1 MSVEINW
8 ETLTG
13 GPDGEALAETIRD
26 FIHQRFQALPLPK
39 LIRSITVHGFEFG
52 TIPPEIVL
60 KDIGDPLPD
69 FYDVDEDGVAIESDD
84 SGEVKAAQPPEIR
97 QHSTRELRT
106 AAGSHRQSELDI
118 LGRSGTSSL
127 TLGTTPG
134 VLGTTSNLGYFH
146 LPLSAGLP
154 GTQTPLAAVAGA
166 HYPNG
171 HQQPHPQHH
180 HAASFSSVS
189 PSSTATPVSSQDH
202 PYFDQLPGSGADD
215 DLDVPLQP
223 LNQEHPESS
232 PEDLQIVFHA
242 TYAGDVK
249 LSLTADVFLDY
260 PMPSFVGIPLK
271 LRVTGFT
278 FNGIGILAYIKKR
291 AHLCFLNP
299 EDAEALV
306 GGEPTLNDLDDKPEE
321 GTGERSNPS
330 KVGTL
335 LEDIKI
341 ESEMGET
348 DTGRQVLKNVGKI
361 EKFILEQVQ
370 RIFEDEFVYPSEY
383 ALAIFE
389 SDY

>member
-1 MSVEINW
+1 MSVDINW

-39 LIRSITVHGFEFG
+39 LIRSITVHDFEFG
-52 TIPPEIVL
+52 KIPPEITL

-69 FYDVDEDGVAIESDD
+69 FYDVDEDGMTVESDE
-84 SGEVKAAQPPEIR
+84 SAEAKAAQQPEIR
-97 QHSTRELRT
+97 HPPTREPKNVD
-106 AAGSHRQSELDI
+106 GSRRPSAFDI
-118 LGRSGTSSL
+118 LDRSGTSSL

-166 HYPNG
+166 HFPG
-171 HQQPHPQHH
+171 GLQPSQPQQH

-189 PSSTATPVSSQDH
+189 PSSVATPASLQDH
-202 PYFDQLPGSGADD
+202 PFLDKPPGSAAAD

-223 LNQEHPESS
+223 LNQEHPERN
-232 PEDLQIVFHA
+232 PEDLQVVFHA

-249 LSLTADVFLDY
+249 LSLTAEVFLDY

-271 LRVTGFT
+271 LRIIGFT

-291 AHLCFLNP
+291 AHLSFLNP

-306 GGEPTLNDLDDKPEE
+306 GGEPTFDETDEKDEDGSNQH
-321 GTGERSNPS
+321 GTPS
-330 KVGTL
+330 KVGML

-348 DTGRQVLKNVGKI
+348 ENGSGKSVLNGKNVVKD
-361 EKFILEQVQ
+361 FVLEQV
-370 RIFEDEFVYPSEY
+370 RRLFEDELVYPSF
-383 ALAIFE
+383 LTFLV
-389 SDY
+389 